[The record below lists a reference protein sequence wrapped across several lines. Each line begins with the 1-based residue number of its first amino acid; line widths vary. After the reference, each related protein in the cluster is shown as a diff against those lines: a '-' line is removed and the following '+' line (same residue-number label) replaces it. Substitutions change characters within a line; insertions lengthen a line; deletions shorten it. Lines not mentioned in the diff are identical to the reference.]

1 MDVYLFPQKGDR
13 QPHRFPHHRIKTL
26 SYGLNTIVCR
36 LRVSASEILFG
47 MTDIN
52 QALGRVLAR
61 YRAIAKISQ
70 EELADRAG
78 IHRTYVSQIERGLK
92 SPTLSVLL
100 KIYNVYRSCP
110 KTEHCHLRKPFQL
123 QKALQFLL

>member
-1 MDVYLFPQKGDR
+1 MNRNNPLDIL
-13 QPHRFPHHRIKTL
+13 
-26 SYGLNTIVCR
+26 GLNTIVCR
-36 LRVSASEILFG
+36 LRVSSSEILFG

-52 QALGRVLAR
+52 KALGRVLAR

-70 EELADRAG
+70 EELADRAE

-100 KIYNVYRSCP
+100 KISKSLNTTVSSLIAEAEQNIDDLY
-110 KTEHCHLRKPFQL
+110 H
-123 QKALQFLL
+123 